1 MLKLKIWYNF
11 LKMYIVF
18 LWPWDVSRGFY
29 KDILFYCCSE
39 NERIASMRLYSNSV
53 HLRGKN
59 TGPETQLTEP
69 TLMYISLYPF
79 KFSTVCSHYNS
90 SSTTSLILIWKGRQ
104 CYIVLHTFYIYL
116 RTLLFTRMPILKL
129 KKKFKKLMEGQNVN
143 CKFFFWTDNMHWR
156 KRAQTQIRPS
166 SVHIP
171 VSTALLP
178 PALVFRRAFPS
189 ILKFIPNLLLNY

>member
-1 MLKLKIWYNF
+1 MLKSKIWYNF

-69 TLMYISLYPF
+69 TLMYISWYPF
-79 KFSTVCSHYNS
+79 KFSTVCCHYNS

-129 KKKFKKLMEGQNVN
+129 KKNRKSL
-143 CKFFFWTDNMHWR
+143 WR
-156 KRAQTQIRPS
+156 ARTLTVSFSSEQIICTGERELKHRLDLHQCTFLYQQLFSPQLWYS
-166 SVHIP
+166 EEHFQ
-171 VSTALLP
+171 
-178 PALVFRRAFPS
+178 VF
-189 ILKFIPNLLLNY
+189 